1 MFQFYKQNIDLNDE
15 GFLTFVSD
23 YLKRRNVNVEGVPY
37 YELYVHVRGAIQEY
51 LRVGESALRNE
62 G

>member
-15 GFLTFVSD
+15 PFLTFIYD
-23 YLKRRNVNVEGVPY
+23 YLRRKNVNVDIVPY
-37 YELYVHVRGAIQEY
+37 YELYVHIRSAIQEY
-51 LRVGESALRNE
+51 LRVGGSTRRND